1 MSNIMLLK
9 PKECTIIL
17 TRTCVIHS
25 PVCLSAL
32 LPHCIFFAGVDYS
45 SGALKLQKE
54 SQKAKKKEKKRERK
68 EREKTNE
75 KKLVNSQHEENH
87 IKRKREEKKLDQNLF
102 SQKTS
107 NDVIQQLERSGITE
121 EHELPCSIQYS
132 HDSPESSQDSNK
144 RRKLLPSDS
153 GHNKHG
159 IIIRIKLPTLKQR
172 DSKPPLLSVRQEDA
186 QLPLASLKKRE
197 PKPLLPSV
205 RQEDAQLPLP
215 SLKQRELKP
224 RLPSVRQADAQ
235 LPLPLLKQRE
245 PKPPLP
251 SLRQADTKLPLPSLK
266 QRELK
271 PPLPSLRQADTKQ
284 PLLSLEQREPK
295 PPLPSLRQA
304 DTKLPLPS
312 LEHREPKPPLPL
324 VRQADTKL
332 PLPSLTK
339 RESKPPLPSLR
350 QADARLPVPSL
361 KQREPKPPLPSV
373 RQADAQ
379 VPFPSLKQRGPEPR
393 DTRTAAQVNVVVN
406 NKSKQIADERPAVDE
421 QPCFS
426 GRAVETGLDREAA
439 APLHRTTSSKRIGSR
454 TRQQEKFDEL
464 IVNWNPSP
472 LQLELESSDAGGDDW
487 LFGAPKQRGASS
499 FAAESKSS
507 NGSGSNAIS
516 SPQPRARYL
525 PEFDMYQLPYTVPF

>member
-1 MSNIMLLK
+1 MSRCF
-9 PKECTIIL
+9 PY
-17 TRTCVIHS
+17 H
-25 PVCLSAL
+25 P
-32 LPHCIFFAGVDYS
+32 PHIEES
-45 SGALKLQKE
+45 LIESIKLQKE

-75 KKLVNSQHEENH
+75 KLVNSQHEENH

-186 QLPLASLKKRE
+186 QLPLASLKKSE

-205 RQEDAQLPLP
+205 RQADAQLPLP
-215 SLKQRELKP
+215 SLKQRELEP
-224 RLPSVRQADAQ
+224 PLPSVRQADAQ
-235 LPLPLLKQRE
+235 LPLPSLKQRE

-284 PLLSLEQREPK
+284 PLLSLAQREPK
-295 PPLPSLRQA
+295 PPLPSL
-304 DTKLPLPS
+304 
-312 LEHREPKPPLPL
+312 
-324 VRQADTKL
+324 RQADTKL

-361 KQREPKPPLPSV
+361 KQREPKLPLPSV

-393 DTRTAAQVNVVVN
+393 DTQTAAQVNVVVN

-439 APLHRTTSSKRIGSR
+439 APSHRTTSSKRIGSR

-487 LFGAPKQRGASS
+487 LFGAPKQRGTSS

-507 NGSGSNAIS
+507 NGSGSNFIS
-516 SPQPRARYL
+516 SPQPRALYL
-525 PEFDMYQLPYTVPF
+525 PELDMYQLPYTVPF